1 MGVRQPRYS
10 KEEFAQR
17 GQAIYEKQ
25 VRLGEEHDVAAI
37 IDTGFTGHLTLPMAL
52 IDRLALPWLSRA
64 QALLAD
70 GSLHVFDA
78 YVGTVLWNGQDR
90 TVEVDAADTDPLAG
104 MGLLRGHRLSVDV
117 VENGA
122 VKIEALA

>member
-1 MGVRQPRYS
+1 MIEGTVNENCEAIIRLTLRGV
-10 KEEFAQR
+10 A
-17 GQAIYEKQ
+17 
-25 VRLGEEHDVAAI
+25 GEEQDIEAI

-52 IDRLALPWLSRA
+52 IDRLALSWRSRA

-78 YVGTVLWNGQDR
+78 YVGTVLWNGKDR
-90 TVEVDAADTDPLAG
+90 TVEVDAADTEPLVG
-104 MGLLRGHRLSVDV
+104 MGLLRGHGLRVDV

-122 VKIEALA
+122 VKIETLMI